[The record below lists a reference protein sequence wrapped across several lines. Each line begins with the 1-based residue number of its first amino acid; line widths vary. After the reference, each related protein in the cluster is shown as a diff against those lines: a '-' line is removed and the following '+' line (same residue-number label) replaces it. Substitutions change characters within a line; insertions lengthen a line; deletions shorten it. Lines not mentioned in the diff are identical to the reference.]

1 MENRILL
8 IGGNYFPEPTGIGK
22 YNAEMMDWLASQGN
36 DCTVIT
42 SYPYYPYWKVQ
53 EPYNEHFFLYK
64 KETIRNLNENGKP
77 ITIYRCPQ
85 YVPTTPTIFRR
96 MILDLTFSFS
106 CFFLICYLMFKK
118 RYSHIICVA
127 PSFQIGLLAILY
139 KKIRGTKF
147 LYHIQDLQID
157 AAKGLK
163 MLKSSRLIK
172 FLLEIEKFI
181 LKHADTISSISEGM
195 VERIK
200 IKCNKNVVF
209 FPNWVDNNIFFP
221 ISSKAGLKKEFGFK
235 SEDKI
240 VLYSGAIG
248 EKQGLDS
255 IIRAAKILS
264 NFKNL
269 KFVICGTGPYRT
281 ILEKLTDYIKA
292 DNVSFLPLQPL
303 EKMNKFLNMAD
314 IHLVLLKANTS
325 NLVMPSKLTSIL
337 SIGGRVI
344 ISAPENSSLY
354 KLVSTNNLGIL
365 IQPEND
371 LALINAIKEEIETE
385 ISINDEACDYAKK
398 HFSLNNVLARYS
410 ENLVES

>member
-22 YNAEMMDWLASQGN
+22 YNAEMMDWLASHGN
-36 DCTVIT
+36 DCSVIT

-53 EPYNEHFFLYK
+53 KPYAGIFLRYK
-64 KETIRNLNENGKP
+64 KEFVRNTNNEGKP
-77 ITIYRCPQ
+77 IKIYRCPQ
-85 YVPTTPTIFRR
+85 YVPAKPTLIRR
-96 MILDLTFSFS
+96 MILDLTFSISSFI
-106 CFFLICYLMFKK
+106 LICYLMFKK
-118 RYSHIICVA
+118 RYTHIICVA
-127 PSFQIGLLAILY
+127 PSFQIGLLAIFY

-163 MLKSSRLIK
+163 MVKSSRLINY
-172 FLLEIEKFI
+172 LLIIEKFI
-181 LKHADTISSISEGM
+181 LKRADTISSISEGM
-195 VERIK
+195 IERIK
-200 IKCNKNVVF
+200 IKCNKNVIF
-209 FPNWVDNNIFFP
+209 FPNWVDSNIFFP
-221 ISSKAGLKKEFGFK
+221 INSKDCLKKEFGFE

-255 IIRAAKILS
+255 IIRAAKMLS

-269 KFVICGTGPYRT
+269 KFVICGTGPYRLN
-281 ILEKLTDYIKA
+281 LEKLSAYLKV
-292 DNVSFLPLQPL
+292 DNVYFLSLQPL

-337 SIGGRVI
+337 SIGGRAI
-344 ISAPENSSLY
+344 ISASENSSLY
-354 KLVSTNNLGIL
+354 QLVSSNNLGIL

-371 LALINAIKEEIETE
+371 IALINAIRKEIETDIE
-385 ISINDEACDYAKK
+385 INNMACDYARK
-398 HFSLNNVLARYS
+398 HFSINNVLTRYS
-410 ENLVES
+410 ENLMES